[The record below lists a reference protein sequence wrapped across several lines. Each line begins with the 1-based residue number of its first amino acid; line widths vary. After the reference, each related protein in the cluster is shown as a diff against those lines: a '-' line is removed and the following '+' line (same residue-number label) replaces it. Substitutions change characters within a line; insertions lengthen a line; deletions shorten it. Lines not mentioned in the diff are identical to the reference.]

1 MIKWLDLQTAALN
14 QLISRRTTQRV
25 LWNLMEINSNKI
37 IIIKT
42 IVGFMIKNK
51 NKMQFK
57 ITFHIFNQNIW
68 FRYSKE
74 LSQWEGSFEHP
85 KQM

>member
-1 MIKWLDLQTAALN
+1 MKWLDLQTAALN

-25 LWNLMEINSNKI
+25 LWNPMEINSNKI

-42 IVGFMIKNK
+42 IVGFMIKKQKQNAIK
-51 NKMQFK
+51 NYFSYFQP
-57 ITFHIFNQNIW
+57 NIW

-74 LSQWEGSFEHP
+74 LSQLEGSFEHP